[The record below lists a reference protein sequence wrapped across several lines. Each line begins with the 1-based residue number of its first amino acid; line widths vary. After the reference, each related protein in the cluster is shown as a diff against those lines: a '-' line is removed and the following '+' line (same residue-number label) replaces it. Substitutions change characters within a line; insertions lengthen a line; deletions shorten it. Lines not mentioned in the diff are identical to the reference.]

1 MAENEIIEDNN
12 TVSDMTQ
19 NLLMDVR
26 KEPIPKDRA
35 ISLPFA
41 ELGSLGTAMA
51 AFAPAVEVLA
61 KMNDG
66 KLYKI
71 ANPKKGYELAKGKG
85 DFYWPSLRNGKD
97 KVLAKLEDADVSDAA
112 SNIDPAMIM
121 IAVALYDINKN
132 LDEIKGLT
140 KQVLSFLQIE
150 KEAQIE
156 ADVITLDDIV
166 SKYKDNWDNELWM
179 SSNHQLVCDIKRE
192 ARKNIISY
200 QREVEELMKG
210 KKILLLQG
218 HTNSILNDL
227 LNKFRYYRLSLYI
240 FSLAS
245 MSEIMLEGKFKEES
259 IDSAITEIRKYS
271 DEYREFFGKCSE
283 FLEERSDEALE
294 AYAYKGV
301 GIAANAMGKFVQ
313 KIPKVNGE
321 KIGDSLQE
329 KGKQIQQFAEDGN
342 RKIVEAFAEAGDPK
356 TRVFLNEME
365 NLMQIYNRT
374 EEICIDNKGFYL
386 IA

>member
-97 KVLAKLEDADVSDAA
+97 KVLAKLEDADISDAA
-112 SNIDPAMIM
+112 SKIDPAMIM

-200 QREVEELMKG
+200 QREAEELMKD
-210 KKILLLQG
+210 KKILLLQ
-218 HTNSILNDL
+218 
-227 LNKFRYYRLSLYI
+227 
-240 FSLAS
+240 
-245 MSEIMLEGKFKEES
+245 
-259 IDSAITEIRKYS
+259 
-271 DEYREFFGKCSE
+271 
-283 FLEERSDEALE
+283 
-294 AYAYKGV
+294 
-301 GIAANAMGKFVQ
+301 
-313 KIPKVNGE
+313 
-321 KIGDSLQE
+321 
-329 KGKQIQQFAEDGN
+329 
-342 RKIVEAFAEAGDPK
+342 
-356 TRVFLNEME
+356 
-365 NLMQIYNRT
+365 
-374 EEICIDNKGFYL
+374 
-386 IA
+386 